1 LNSSIPESLLK
12 VIFDLSLVYNYT
24 YYDGIMFQAVREALP
39 AITPSLTR
47 SDDSVSSADPC
58 TLFLSLFPLPSKKK
72 KKQILL
78 GRKRHFSIFGS
89 FHSRTLANPNVP
101 LASVSSLDIV
111 AAGGRYDRLVSA
123 FQTSATTQVCAV
135 GVNIAVEKIAAC
147 VADYETVRPLC
158 LLTVA
163 SSGTTGN

>member
-72 KKQILL
+72 KKANSPRAQ
-78 GRKRHFSIFGS
+78 K
-89 FHSRTLANPNVP
+89 TLFYIWQLPFENPSKP
-101 LASVSSLDIV
+101 
-111 AAGGRYDRLVSA
+111 
-123 FQTSATTQVCAV
+123 
-135 GVNIAVEKIAAC
+135 
-147 VADYETVRPLC
+147 
-158 LLTVA
+158 
-163 SSGTTGN
+163 